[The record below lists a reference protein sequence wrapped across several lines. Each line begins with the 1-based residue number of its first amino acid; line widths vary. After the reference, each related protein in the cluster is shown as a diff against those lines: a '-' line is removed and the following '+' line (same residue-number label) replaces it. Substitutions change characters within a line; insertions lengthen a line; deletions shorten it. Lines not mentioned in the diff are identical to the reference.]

1 MSTSLVN
8 HELAKSMT
16 LTEKVGQFF
25 QPAAFINDSEA
36 EIQKLENLIREHH
49 IGSICFFHSRASAAT
64 NFEGKKQIVHN
75 EESLDTLHKLI
86 ARYQKAAKYPL
97 LISIDAEW
105 GLAMRIEN
113 TPQLPYA
120 VTLGALTDNDL
131 IRETG
136 KRIGEHCLAS
146 GIHWNLAPVVD
157 VNSNPNNPVIGYRSF
172 GNHPKTVTEKAAA
185 FLQGTKDVGVLNS
198 LKHFPGHGD
207 TATDS
212 HLGLPIIAKT
222 KTQLLKEEVYPFA
235 ELIKTGV
242 DSVMIGHLSVPALD
256 PTGTPAT
263 LSKPIIKDLL
273 QGELGFK
280 GVVISDALNMHA
292 VSKHFKE
299 PGSLELAAF
308 EAGNDILCFA
318 EHVEAGIS
326 RILASITH
334 EEIENRFQK
343 VWDLKCKALIQQQKH
358 QSVDAYDSKA
368 FNTELAKSSITELQ
382 SASTIL
388 PQKASGSFTVVTVGN
403 PKENVFV
410 NGLAKKLQF
419 EQLNLAKLP
428 QTVDKPVLI
437 ALFPPKA
444 KPADFFGL
452 GETTWNHLRQLITT
466 GKSILYL
473 FGNPYLLE
481 KLPHKQLAGLTVVY
495 QDFPEFQE
503 LAANHFLGKHK
514 AVGQFPLTLSS

>member
-1 MSTSLVN
+1 MSTFLV
-8 HELAKSMT
+8 HPELAHSMT

-75 EESLDTLHKLI
+75 EESLETLHKLI

-113 TPQLPYA
+113 TLQLPYA
-120 VTLGALTDNDL
+120 VTLGALADNDL

-172 GNHPKTVTEKAAA
+172 GNDPKTVTEKAAA
-185 FLQGTKDVGVLNS
+185 FLQGTKDTGVLNS

-212 HLGLPIIAKT
+212 HLGLPVIAKT
-222 KTQLLKEEVYPFA
+222 KTQLLREELYPFA

-263 LSKPIIKDLL
+263 LSKPIIKDVL
-273 QGELGFK
+273 QDELEFN

-292 VSKHFKE
+292 VSKDFEE

-326 RILASITH
+326 RILASVTQ
-334 EEIENRFQK
+334 EEIEHRFQK
-343 VWDLKCKALIQQQKH
+343 VWELKCKAQVIQKEH
-358 QSVDAYDSKA
+358 QPLDTYDSKA
-368 FNTELAKSSITELQ
+368 FNTQLAEKSLTELR
-382 SASTIL
+382 SASALL
-388 PQKASGSFTVVTVGN
+388 PEKTSGSFTVVTVGK

-410 NGLAKKLQF
+410 NGLARELQF
-419 EQLNLAKLP
+419 DQLKLAELP
-428 QTVDKPVLI
+428 ESFDKPVLI

-444 KPADFFGL
+444 KPADYYGL
-452 GETTWNHLRQLITT
+452 GETTWNHLHELIAT
-466 GKSILYL
+466 GNGILYL

-481 KLPHKQLAGLTVVY
+481 KLPHEQLAGLTIVY

-503 LAANHFLGKHK
+503 IAANHFLGKHK